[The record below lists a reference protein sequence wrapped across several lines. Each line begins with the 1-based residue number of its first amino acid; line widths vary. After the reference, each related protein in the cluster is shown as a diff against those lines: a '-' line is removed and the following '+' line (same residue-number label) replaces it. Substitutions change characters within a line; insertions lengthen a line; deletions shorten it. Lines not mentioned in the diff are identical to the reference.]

1 MRIAGAERRTELRTP
16 PWGATRA
23 YAAVRAAGDDGD
35 DDDGDGGGG
44 IGGGNRKTRA

>member
-1 MRIAGAERRTELRTP
+1 MRIAGAERRAELRTP
-16 PWGATRA
+16 SWSATRA
-23 YAAVRAAGDDGD
+23 YAAVRATGDDGD